1 MKFAV
6 LVFPGTWSERDCQ
19 YVLAHELGQQADLVW
34 HRESDLSPYD
44 AVVIPGG
51 FSYGDHLRTGAIA
64 RFSPVMEAV
73 VRHADAG
80 KPVIG
85 ICNGFQALVKSGI
98 LPGGRES
105 RVENSDSAATL
116 TFNAMGHF
124 ECRWVSLRPVSQAC
138 VWTKGLTE
146 TIECPIAHGEGNFQT
161 GDGKLLSYIDSLD
174 LIALA
179 YVHPDGSPAKG
190 AYPANPNGS
199 VLDIAGLTNPA
210 GNVLGLMPHP
220 ENHIHPWHHPQW
232 SRGVAGGSG
241 LALFRN
247 GVSHVEA

>member
-34 HRESDLSPYD
+34 HRDSNLDGYD

-85 ICNGFQALVKSGI
+85 ICNGFQILCESHL
-98 LPGGRES
+98 LPGALMRNDS
-105 RVENSDSAATL
+105 LQFRCMPTYLRIENADTL
-116 TFNAMGHF
+116 FTRAGHAGQ
-124 ECRWVSLRPVSQAC
+124 V
-138 VWTKGLTE
+138 
-146 TIECPIAHGEGNFQT
+146 IEVPISHGEGNYYADDET
-161 GDGKLLSYIDSLD
+161 
-174 LIALA
+174 IARLEA
-179 YVHPDGSPAKG
+179 ERRVVFRYATPEGEVTA
-190 AYPANPNGS
+190 AANPNGS
-199 VLDIAGLTNPA
+199 VHNIAGIINER
-210 GNVLGLMPHP
+210 GNVLGMMPHP
-220 ENHIHPWHHPQW
+220 ERTGEALLGSTDGLLVFRSMIEA
-232 SRGVAGGSG
+232 GVEVA
-241 LALFRN
+241 AAR
-247 GVSHVEA
+247 